1 MPILFILFIVVPVIE
16 MYLLIQVGG
25 VIGAGWT
32 IFLVV
37 LTAAIGAVLVRSQG
51 LGLIQKVQT
60 QMAQGKMPAMEMA
73 EGLFIL
79 VAGALLMTP
88 GFFTD
93 TLGFACLIPPLR
105 RMMIKYLARKGV
117 VRTANVHVNAGGA
130 GHSTGPSSPKTGDV
144 LEGEFRKLDE

>member
-1 MPILFILFIVVPVIE
+1 MPVLFILFIIIPIIE

-37 LTAAIGAVLVRSQG
+37 LTAAIGAALVRSQG
-51 LGLIQKVQT
+51 FGLIGKVQA
-60 QMAQGKMPAMEMA
+60 QMAQGKLPAMELA

-79 VAGALLMTP
+79 VAGALLLTP

-93 TLGFACLIPPLR
+93 ALGFACLVPPLR
-105 RMMIKYLARKGV
+105 RAIIKKLAQKGV
-117 VRTANVHVNAGGA
+117 VSASNVHIDVGSVQSSR
-130 GHSTGPSSPKTGDV
+130 HSSNV
-144 LEGEFRKLDE
+144 LDGEFREMDD

>member
-37 LTAAIGAVLVRSQG
+37 LTAVIGAALVRSQG

-60 QMAQGKMPAMEMA
+60 RMAQGRMPAMEMA
-73 EGLFIL
+73 EGMCIL
-79 VAGALLMTP
+79 LAGALLMTP

-105 RMMIKYLARKGV
+105 RMMIKYLAGKGMLG
-117 VRTANVHVNAGGA
+117 TAGG
-130 GHSTGPSSPKTGDV
+130 PVKTGDAGRPAASRGKDV
-144 LEGEFRKLDE
+144 LEGEFRELDE